1 MGVVVASF
9 LFAALR
15 TGGRS
20 MQVATQTPID
30 IIVVIQAL
38 VIAFIAAPALVRALY
53 RLRTRRPT
61 GAADMFAKGW
71 GG

>member
-20 MQVATQTPID
+20 MQVVTQTPID

-38 VIAFIAAPALVRALY
+38 VIAFVAALAAGTRGLPTEDRRCRPPPA
-53 RLRTRRPT
+53 RR
-61 GAADMFAKGW
+61 GW
-71 GG
+71 GS